1 MAHAKFGRFKIRL
14 PRSRAAR
21 RVLGGAL
28 CAGGALWFLPVAGL
42 WMLPL
47 GIVVLS
53 ADSHRVRRMRRRLDV
68 KIATWRRSRRG
79 AAPGAKKG
87 GPG

>member
-1 MAHAKFGRFKIRL
+1 MAHAKFGRFKIKL
-14 PRSRAAR
+14 PRSVAAR
-21 RVLGGAL
+21 RALGGVL
-28 CAGGALWFLPVAGL
+28 CAGGALWFPPVVGL

-47 GIVVLS
+47 GVVVLS
-53 ADSHRVRRMRRRLDV
+53 ADSHRVRRLRRRLDV

-79 AAPGAKKG
+79 VAPGTKKG